1 MPRGLTNN
9 LYFNLLIMTIK
20 SPTLIKP
27 ELNNTYDLWISSPS
41 NRFNQWH
48 KESWRLAALPLLLFI
63 AIPLLALFQRT
74 SLADLISNLNQA
86 QVIQAIS
93 LSIVTSLTTITVTLV
108 AGTPVAYLL
117 AQRHFHLYRIVD
129 TIIDLPTVL
138 PPSVAGVA
146 LLMAFGRM
154 GVFGPL
160 LTSIGINIPF
170 TVIAVVMAQTFIAAP
185 LYVKAAAIGFS
196 SIDPELKQAAALDGA
211 SRWEIFR
218 YVVLPLSWTALLS
231 GSMMT
236 WARSLGEF
244 GATIIF
250 AGNFPGRTQTM
261 PLAIYIGFEID
272 LNVALTLAII
282 MICFSFFTLIVVKGI
297 LHRQLDANYGFTSKS
312 ND

>member
-1 MPRGLTNN
+1 M
-9 LYFNLLIMTIK
+9 
-20 SPTLIKP
+20 
-27 ELNNTYDLWISSPS
+27 
-41 NRFNQWH
+41 
-48 KESWRLAALPLLLFI
+48 ALPLLLFI

-74 SLADLISNLNQA
+74 SLTDIISSLNQT

-93 LSIVTSLTTITVTLV
+93 LSFITTLITISVTLTV
-108 AGTPVAYLL
+108 GTPVAYLL
-117 AQRHFHLYRIVD
+117 AQRRFRFYRIVD
-129 TIIDLPTVL
+129 SIIDLPTVL

-154 GVFGPL
+154 GLFGPW
-160 LTSIGINIPF
+160 LTAIGVNIPF
-170 TVIAVVMAQTFIAAP
+170 TAVAVVMAQTFIASP

-211 SRWEIFR
+211 SRWQIFR

-231 GSMMT
+231 GIMLT
-236 WARSLGEF
+236 WARALGEF

-272 LNVALTLAII
+272 LNVALTLAVI
-282 MICFSFFTLIVVKGI
+282 MICFSFLTLVVVKGI
-297 LHRQLDANYGFTSKS
+297 LHRQLDANYGFSS
-312 ND
+312 MSAD